1 MTEARPFTP
10 VKLVCGILAG
20 GDLLFEKAEA
30 ALASLFGS
38 LDRRSNRFP
47 FDCTGYYEAEMGS
60 GLRRGFVSFSG
71 LADAERLPTIKLET
85 NALEEDIRRESG
97 SGGRMVNLDPGV
109 LTKAALIMATA
120 KDFSHRV
127 PLRSGIYAH
136 LELLF
141 GRGGVRY
148 LEWTYPDFRDGRYD
162 TFFLQT
168 RADYLKRLKETG
180 VPLRGV

>member
-1 MTEARPFTP
+1 MAEARPFAP

-20 GDLLFEKAEA
+20 DDLLFEKAEA
-30 ALASLFGS
+30 ALSGWLGPI
-38 LDRRSNRFP
+38 DRRSGRHP
-47 FDCTGYYEAEMGS
+47 FDCTGYYDAEMGS
-60 GLRRGFVSFSG
+60 GLKRSFVSFPA
-71 LADAERLPTIKLET
+71 LVEAESLPEVKIKT
-85 NALEEDIRRESG
+85 NALEEDLRKECRAAA
-97 SGGRMVNLDPGV
+97 RVVNLDPGI

-141 GRGGVRY
+141 GRGCVRY

-162 TFFLQT
+162 AFFLQT
-168 RADYLKRLKETG
+168 RADYLKQLKERG
-180 VPLRGV
+180 VPLKSG